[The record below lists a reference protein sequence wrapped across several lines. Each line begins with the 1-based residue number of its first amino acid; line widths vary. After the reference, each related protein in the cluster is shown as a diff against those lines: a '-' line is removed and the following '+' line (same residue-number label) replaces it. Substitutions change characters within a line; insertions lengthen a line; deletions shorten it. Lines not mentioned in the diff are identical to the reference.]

1 MPTEF
6 ECARRSRV
14 PQAPADGKAVAGG
27 CLGGARRRN
36 ICAPH
41 PILDGRRLGNH
52 PFYRCPLN
60 DSTAHAAPE
69 CRAHPLPARLSPRRR
84 FRQHPPAMLLPR
96 PGGGSSGIPPESPQ
110 AARAGKAVAAARP
123 GTAPESPHAVGPR
136 LSPRRFRPG
145 TAGTAALLSP
155 HNDSCRRR
163 HGSASWAGRAPLQ
176 SPTTA
181 MPRASEEPA
190 RPA

>member
-1 MPTEF
+1 MRTPLPSAARARAGGGLQGRAVHVRSAAVAAAALPT
-6 ECARRSRV
+6 AR
-14 PQAPADGKAVAGG
+14 AGKAVAAAA
-27 CLGGARRRN
+27 L
-36 ICAPH
+36 P
-41 PILDGRRLGNH
+41 
-52 PFYRCPLN
+52 
-60 DSTAHAAPE
+60 AAP
-69 CRAHPLPARLSPRRR
+69 AGNAIAAARRRR
-84 FRQHPPAMLLPR
+84 FRHPM
-96 PGGGSSGIPPESPQ
+96 IPPESPK
-110 AARAGKAVAAARP
+110 AAPAGKAVAAARP
-123 GTAPESPHAVGPR
+123 GTAPESPIAVGPR

-163 HGSASWAGRAPLQ
+163 HGSASRAGRAPLQ